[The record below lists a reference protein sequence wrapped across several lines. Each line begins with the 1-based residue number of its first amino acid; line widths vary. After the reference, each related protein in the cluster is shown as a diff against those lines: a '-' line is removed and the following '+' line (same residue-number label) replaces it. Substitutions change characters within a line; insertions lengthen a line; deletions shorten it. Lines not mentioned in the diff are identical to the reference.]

1 MGEGKLIIFDYDG
14 TVVLSFSVFKE
25 SLRELFRKFHLEHAF
40 EESELEYMAKTTPK
54 IWLPRMLS
62 KIPSNRRPKPEIVL
76 ETFRETYSKIHLNLI
91 KAAPNIH
98 YVLRKLREKG
108 YMLALTT
115 GRVLVSDFVPIEL
128 KHLKLNNL
136 FDLIYIPNRPDKLET
151 VKEIVEKLNV
161 KNATIVGDSIDDIEA
176 GKALSLKTIAV
187 LYGFTS
193 KEELLK
199 HKPDFAINKID
210 ELLAIV

>member
-1 MGEGKLIIFDYDG
+1 MGGRKLIIFDYDG

-25 SLRELFRKFHLEHAF
+25 SLRELLRKLRLEQAFREN
-40 EESELEYMAKTTPK
+40 ELEYMAKSAPK
-54 IWLPRMLS
+54 TWLPKLLS
-62 KIPSNRRPKPEIVL
+62 KIPSNRKPKPEAVL
-76 ETFRETYSKIHLNLI
+76 ETFKEIYSKIHLNLI
-91 KAAPNIH
+91 KAVPNVH
-98 YVLRKLREKG
+98 DVLRKLKGKG

-128 KHLKLNNL
+128 KHLKLDNL
-136 FDLIYIPNRPDKLET
+136 FDLVYVPNRPDKLKT
-151 VKEIVEKLNV
+151 VKEIIERLSVEDAV
-161 KNATIVGDSIDDIEA
+161 IVGDSVDDIKA

-199 HKPDFAINKID
+199 HKPDYTINKID
-210 ELLAIV
+210 ELLTII

>member
-98 YVLRKLREKG
+98 YVLRELREKG